1 MKMAIDA
8 KVKAREAGTYSDK
21 YLTEV
26 NILAVNIEPK
36 VGSIP

>member
-1 MKMAIDA
+1 MKMEIGA
-8 KVKAREAGTYSDK
+8 KVKAREAGTYSNE

-26 NILAVNIEPK
+26 NILAVDIEPK